1 MREVPCDIEEVA
13 RSVVDAAFHL
23 HRDIGPGLLESVY
36 EALLAEKLRGRGL
49 QVDRQLPIDVNFDG
63 IRINDAFRADL
74 VVERK
79 LLVELKST
87 EKFVPVHG
95 KQVLT
100 YVRLTGLPLGLLINF
115 GAEVFRE
122 GVKRIINDRPL
133 RAFAPL
139 RETIKLV
146 GD

>member
-1 MREVPCDIEEVA
+1 
-13 RSVVDAAFHL
+13 
-23 HRDIGPGLLESVY
+23 VY

-49 QVDRQLPIDVNFDG
+49 EVDRQLPIDINFDW

-74 VVERK
+74 VIERK

-87 EKFVPVHG
+87 EKIVPVHG

-100 YVRLTGLPLGLLINF
+100 YIRLTGLPLGLLINF

-122 GVKRIINDRPL
+122 GVKRVINDRPHS
-133 RAFAPL
+133 AFAPL
-139 RETIKLV
+139 RETIKFV
-146 GD
+146 RD

>member
-1 MREVPCDIEEVA
+1 MREVPCDVEEVA

-49 QVDRQLPIDVNFDG
+49 EVDRQLPIDINFDG

>member
-1 MREVPCDIEEVA
+1 
-13 RSVVDAAFHL
+13 
-23 HRDIGPGLLESVY
+23 
-36 EALLAEKLRGRGL
+36 LLAEKLRGRGL

-63 IRINDAFRADL
+63 IRINDAFRADF